1 MKNTTLKNSV
11 SFNENEEIIKA
22 RNNGETICAD
32 CFLYWKLED
41 SLLTLEANIN
51 SGDLSQNETAKL
63 VNLCHKML
71 VEMTKI

>member
-1 MKNTTLKNSV
+1 MKNNTLQNSI
-11 SFNENEEIIKA
+11 SFKENEEIIKA

-51 SGDLSQNETAKL
+51 SGNLSPNETAKL
-63 VNLCHKML
+63 VYLCHTML
-71 VEMTKI
+71 IEMTKI

>member
-1 MKNTTLKNSV
+1 MKNIKLKNSV
-11 SFNENEEIIKA
+11 SFSENEETIKA

-32 CFLYWKLED
+32 CFLYEKLED